1 MNNYRAARFERT
13 AAAAFKD
20 ASYANPVEHY
30 RASSYGP
37 VWWTLFTS
45 VSVAALFVIWRTA

>member
-30 RASSYGP
+30 RAPSYGP
-37 VWWTLFTS
+37 VWWSIFGTLS
-45 VSVAALFVIWRTA
+45 VIGLVLVWGTR

>member
-30 RASSYGP
+30 RAPSYGLR
-37 VWWTLFTS
+37 WWLAFGS
-45 VSVAALFVIWRTA
+45 VSLVGLCLIGATL

>member
-30 RASSYGP
+30 RAPSYGP
-37 VWWTLFTS
+37 VWWSIFGTLS
-45 VSVAALFVIWRTA
+45 VIGLVLIGVTR